1 MGSFLCH
8 DIDEGVYAN
17 VRHRLH
23 HNCGGAETRVKLSA
37 KGWTTGGGRNMP
49 SQFYGLDMISAV
61 EPDTVLVNVLLC
73 VFRRADDAADFPF
86 ETIAY
91 KFDSAKAPTEFQQLF
106 KTLCPPAPRI
116 GGPGVTKKP
125 SVLPI
130 RGTAGRNAGK
140 RGGLMPGRPT
150 HGVVGGA
157 VAPDRWAA
165 KNRATPRLFAS
176 RSLDD
181 LLDDNAPI
189 SYARDRRLSVDHLD
203 NELPDDDYD
212 DDDDDDD
219 HTRTSTCST
228 PSIRPV
234 VLPADTVLDGVNG
247 SLDGAWWSEDDEAA
261 AAMRT
266 KDVGVGAMFPDA
278 TDPLRKQRRAGLDFW
293 VHDDDVACQAYV
305 LPAPTKT
312 APVKYYEDD
321 DDYDEDA
328 NNEFTWVFTSSDEE
342 DEQPAFGASFGAA
355 LAHVSLGLNLNSQT
369 EESYTIRYGAT
380 LYARI

>member
-23 HNCGGAETRVKLSA
+23 QNCGGAETRVKLSA
-37 KGWTTGGGRNMP
+37 KGWMTGGGRNMP

-86 ETIAY
+86 ETVAY

-106 KTLCPPAPRI
+106 RTLCPPAPRI

-125 SVLPI
+125 SALPI

-150 HGVVGGA
+150 HGVVGA
-157 VAPDRWAA
+157 VAPDLWAA

-181 LLDDNAPI
+181 LLEDNAPI
-189 SYARDRRLSVDHLD
+189 SYARDRRLSVDNLD
-203 NELPDDDYD
+203 NELPDDEYD

-219 HTRTSTCST
+219 DRTRTSTCST

-247 SLDGAWWSEDDEAA
+247 ALDGAWWSEDDEAA
-261 AAMRT
+261 AATRT

-278 TDPLRKQRRAGLDFW
+278 TDRLRKQRRAGLDFW
-293 VHDDDVACQAYV
+293 VHGDDVACQAYV
-305 LPAPTKT
+305 LPAPTKS
-312 APVKYYEDD
+312 APVKYYYDD
-321 DDYDEDA
+321 DDYDDDA
-328 NNEFTWVFTSSDEE
+328 DNEFTWVFSSSDEE
-342 DEQPAFGASFGAA
+342 DEQPSFGPSFGAA
-355 LAHVSLGLNLNSQT
+355 LAHVSLKRYVIGLNLPLT
-369 EESYTIRYGAT
+369 D
-380 LYARI
+380 